1 MAAPSDVQQQPDVSP
16 TERAAHKLINRILKL
31 RWLGMEDEAERMQL
45 ALRTMET
52 KGTLLAGPCDTD

>member
-1 MAAPSDVQQQPDVSP
+1 MAAPDIQQQSDASA
-16 TERAAHKLINRILKL
+16 TERESHKLVNRILKL

-52 KGTLLAGPCDTD
+52 NDTLLAGPYDTD

>member
-1 MAAPSDVQQQPDVSP
+1 MAAPSDVQHQHDVSA
-16 TERAAHKLINRILKL
+16 TERAADKLINRILKL

-52 KGTLLAGPCDTD
+52 NGTLLAGPYDTD